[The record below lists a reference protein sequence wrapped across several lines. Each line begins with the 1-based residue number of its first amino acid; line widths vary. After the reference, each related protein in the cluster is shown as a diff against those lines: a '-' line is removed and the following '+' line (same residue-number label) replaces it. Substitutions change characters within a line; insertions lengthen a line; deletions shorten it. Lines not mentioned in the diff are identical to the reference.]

1 MNTKLSSK
9 GQIVLPA
16 ELRKQDRIR
25 PGQQFEVKRL
35 KAGKYLLSKVSD
47 PGEWSLLE
55 WLLSCPEKD
64 WFQPMP
70 RTGTMDDR
78 VRGLFDEE

>member
-1 MNTKLSSK
+1 MKTSLSSK

-16 ELRKQDRIR
+16 ELRKQDHIR

-35 KAGKYLLSKVSD
+35 KAGKYLLSKVAD
-47 PGEWSLLE
+47 PGEWSLLK
-55 WLLSCPEKD
+55 WLQSCPEKD

-70 RTGTMDDR
+70 RTDTTDDIG
-78 VRGLFDEE
+78 RGLFDEE